1 MPPCRHRASVPP
13 PCRLVAA
20 VSTDKTHWHTSVH
33 SRTWHISPRTWHLSI
48 IPLPRDTV
56 CRNFTIWSVAK
67 NSHDNFNKFTRRT
80 IGFPLNMSQYCA
92 IRKSTISHKEVNER
106 KICLCWMSE
115 RIVHVFGGYV
125 ASNLWIACTHY
136 IFLYIRTFKFSMNG
150 LSYVDILEEF
160 ESTTINH

>member
-1 MPPCRHRASVPP
+1 MQPCRRRASVPP

-92 IRKSTISHKEVNER
+92 IRKSTISHKVNER

-125 ASNLWIACTHY
+125 ASKCQIYELHVHTTYFCI
-136 IFLYIRTFKFSMNG
+136 LG
-150 LSYVDILEEF
+150 LSNFPWMVYRM
-160 ESTTINH
+160 